1 MIDVYILRGACYLL
15 IGVVIGMLTGMFIE
29 RYFPSDKG
37 ESK

>member
-15 IGVVIGMLTGMFIE
+15 IGVVIGMFIE